1 MDSINTD
8 FQSDGGHLR
17 ALHFWKEEKEFD
29 ADLVVISGE
38 RVWFSKL
45 QHKLSF

>member
-8 FQSDGGHLR
+8 FQSDGDHLR

-29 ADLVVISGE
+29 TDLVILSGE
-38 RVWFSKL
+38 GMWFSRL
-45 QHKLSF
+45 